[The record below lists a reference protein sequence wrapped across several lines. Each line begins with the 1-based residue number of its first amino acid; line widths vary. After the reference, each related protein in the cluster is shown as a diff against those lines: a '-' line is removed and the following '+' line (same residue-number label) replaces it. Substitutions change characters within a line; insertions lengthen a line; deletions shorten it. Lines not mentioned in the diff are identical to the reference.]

1 MSKHANPTAIGAF
14 VIGAIA
20 LLVSTLILLG
30 AGKIF
35 SDPSRYVAYFD
46 GSIQGLRK
54 GANVNFRG
62 VRIGQVREVHVL
74 FDESSMKFDLPVVL
88 EIDPDSIQSSIAET
102 KVKSKTTMKTLI
114 ERGLRAKLQVES
126 FVTGQLLVD
135 LDLYPD
141 EDDFKIK
148 RSSSQYEEIPT
159 LPSDIQLV
167 LDNVQHFMKK
177 LKELPIEDILADLTS
192 TMQGIDK
199 LVNNPALASIL
210 EGTNKL
216 INSTD
221 TQQISAKLQTTMR
234 NLDAAASEIK
244 LLAKT
249 TNQNLTPVIN
259 DTGITI
265 NEVRATVIDMQETLK
280 GIREDLSD
288 ETSRH
293 EISTTLTE
301 LRNSA
306 RSFRIFIE
314 YLETH
319 PEAFLKGKQDPQ

>member
-62 VRIGQVREVHVL
+62 VRIGQVREVHVR
-74 FDESSMKFDLPVVL
+74 FDESTKKFDLPVVL
-88 EIDPDSIQSSIAET
+88 EIDPESIQLIGEIKTDPKTSIP
-102 KVKSKTTMKTLI
+102 TLI
-114 ERGLRAKLQVES
+114 QRGLRAKLQVES

-141 EDDFKIK
+141 EEKIELK
-148 RSSSQYEEIPT
+148 GGSSKYQEIPT
-159 LPSDIQLV
+159 IPSDIQLV
-167 LDNVQHFMKK
+167 LDNVQQFMKK
-177 LKELPIEDILADLTS
+177 LKDLPVEDIMANLTS
-192 TMQGIDK
+192 TIKGIDK
-199 LVNNPALASIL
+199 LVNNPELASIL

-216 INSTD
+216 INSKD
-221 TQQISAKLQTTMR
+221 TQKISAKLQITMS

-249 TNQNLTPVIN
+249 TNKNLTPVIN

-265 NEVRATVIDMQETLK
+265 NEVRTTVINMQETLK
-280 GIREDLSD
+280 GIREDFND

-293 EISTTLTE
+293 EISTTLNE
-301 LRNSA
+301 LRNAA
-306 RSFRIFIE
+306 RSFRIFVE

-319 PEAFLKGKQDPQ
+319 PEAFLKGKHDPQ

>member
-35 SDPSRYVAYFD
+35 SHPSRYVAYFD

-62 VRIGQVREVHVL
+62 VRIGQVREVHVR
-74 FDESSMKFDLPVVL
+74 FDESMMEFDLPVVL
-88 EIDPDSIQSSIAET
+88 EIEPGSIQSHIGGAEI
-102 KVKSKTTMKTLI
+102 KSKTTMQTLI
-114 ERGLRAKLQVES
+114 NEGLRAKLQVES
-126 FVTGQLLVD
+126 FVTGQLLVE
-135 LDLYPD
+135 LDLYPN
-141 EDDFKIK
+141 EEAIVLKGSGSK
-148 RSSSQYEEIPT
+148 YQEIPT
-159 LPSDIQLV
+159 IPSDIQLV
-167 LDNVQHFMKK
+167 LDNVQLFMKK
-177 LKELPIEDILADLTS
+177 LKDLPVEDILENLTS
-192 TMQGIDK
+192 TIKGIEK
-199 LVNNPALASIL
+199 LVTNPELASIL

-221 TQQISAKLQTTMR
+221 TQKISAKLQNTMS

-249 TNQNLTPVIN
+249 TNKNLTPVIN
-259 DTGITI
+259 DTGVTI
-265 NEVRATVIDMQETLK
+265 NEVRTTVINMQETLK
-280 GIREDLSD
+280 GIREDFND

-293 EISTTLTE
+293 EISTTLNE
-301 LRNSA
+301 LRNAA
-306 RSFRIFIE
+306 RSFRIFVE

-319 PEAFLKGKQDPQ
+319 PEAFLKGKHDPQ

>member
-62 VRIGQVREVHVL
+62 VRIGQVRKVHVR
-74 FDESSMKFDLPVVL
+74 FDESTMNFDLPVVL
-88 EIDPDSIQSSIAET
+88 EIDPDSIQSSIDDT
-102 KVKSKTTMKTLI
+102 KADSQVTMATLI
-114 ERGLRAKLQVES
+114 QRGLRAKLQVES

-141 EDDFKIK
+141 EETIELKGG
-148 RSSSQYEEIPT
+148 SSKYQEIPT
-159 LPSDIQLV
+159 IPSDIQLV
-167 LDNVQHFMKK
+167 LENVQHFLKK
-177 LKELPIEDILADLTS
+177 LKDLPVEDILANLTS
-192 TMQGIDK
+192 TMKGIDK
-199 LVNNPALASIL
+199 LVNNPELESIL

-221 TQQISAKLQTTMR
+221 TQQISAKLQTTMS

-244 LLAKT
+244 LLASS
-249 TNQNLTPVIN
+249 TNKNLTPVIN

-265 NEVRATVIDMQETLK
+265 NEVRTTVINMQETLK
-280 GIREDLSD
+280 EIREDFND

-293 EISTTLTE
+293 EISTTLNE
-301 LRNSA
+301 LRNAA
-306 RSFRIFIE
+306 RSFRIFVE

-319 PEAFLKGKQDPQ
+319 PEAFLKGKHDPQ